1 MTREQARALYS
12 EYLEDALEPGRR
24 DELQAFLAGEPECAS
39 ELFALERT
47 MTLLHRLPPREP
59 SLDLWREFAP
69 RVEAFRAER
78 RLNLPMRLRL
88 HWGILVAQVSEG
100 VILWTHALA
109 HRAHFR
115 LHRHLV
121 HDALRERAE

>member
-1 MTREQARALYS
+1 MARG
-12 EYLEDALEPGRR
+12 ALEPGRR

>member
-1 MTREQARALYS
+1 MTPEQARALYS
-12 EYLEDALEPGRR
+12 DYLEDALEPARR
-24 DELQAFLAGEPECAS
+24 DEMQAFLAGEPERAA

-47 MTLLHRLPPREP
+47 MTLLHRLPSREP

-78 RLNLPMRLRL
+78 RLPLAERLRL
-88 HWGILVAQVSEG
+88 HWGILVAQASEG
-100 VILWTHALA
+100 VILWTQALA

-115 LHRHLV
+115 LSRHLA